1 MNDDYRKQP
10 QKTAAAALNKVNKYN
25 SINIHNKTVMG
36 ESEKAETKQHRSI
49 NLKIT
54 QIHTHRGPNATV
66 IVIVA
71 QVQNNK

>member
-36 ESEKAETKQHRSI
+36 ETEKAETKQHRSI
-49 NLKIT
+49 NLKSHKFIL
-54 QIHTHRGPNATV
+54 ID
-66 IVIVA
+66 
-71 QVQNNK
+71 VQMQQSS